1 METDWSSVEPGLRT
15 NKTDSH
21 AVQPASTHHQ
31 PAQPEPHYLKGLT
44 IIRILSNLLRRFI
57 IEFFRISVNV
67 KKLIT
72 LLHSYLKDLR

>member
-31 PAQPEPHYLKGLT
+31 PALSEPHYPKGLT
-44 IIRILSNLLRRFI
+44 IIRILSKLRRFI